1 MFPLFTKA
9 STKIYGLSGLF
20 ILLLLACA
28 ASMILGRTHITFQIA
43 VNALQHYDESSVE
56 HVVLLTERLPRTII
70 AAVVGASLAVAG
82 GLMQALTRNPLASP
96 SVFGINAGAIF
107 FIVIAIVV
115 LSVSSLSTMMWFGF
129 AGATIATVIV
139 YTLGSIGRDGLTPIK
154 IVLAGTAISALFASF
169 TQAILVLDGTG
180 LQDVLFWLAGSVSG
194 RTLDMLYPV
203 LPYMT
208 VAAVI
213 SLFMGR
219 AINLLLTGD
228 DIAKGMGQNV
238 LLVKVLMGA
247 VTVLLAGGSVAV
259 AGSIGLVGL
268 VVPHIMRAFVGNDYR
283 WLVPYCILGGAI
295 LLLAADVVARLI
307 IMPQEVPLGVM
318 TALIGG
324 PFFVYIARK
333 GGTKI

>member
-1 MFPLFTKA
+1 MFPLFTKT
-9 STKIYGLSGLF
+9 SGKIYGIIGLF
-20 ILLLLACA
+20 ILLMLVCVS
-28 ASMILGRTHITFQIA
+28 SMIFGRTAITLQDGMD
-43 VNALQHYDESSVE
+43 ALRHYDEESIE
-56 HVVLLTERLPRTII
+56 HIVLLTERLPRTVI

-82 GLMQALTRNPLASP
+82 ALMQALTRNPLASP

-115 LSVSSLSTMMWFGF
+115 LSVSSLTTMMWFGF
-129 AGATIATVIV
+129 AGAAIAAAIV
-139 YTLGSIGRDGLTPIK
+139 YGLGSLGRDGLTPIK
-154 IVLAGTAISALFASF
+154 IVLAGTAITALFSSF
-169 TQAILVLDGTG
+169 TQAVLILDGTG

-208 VAAVI
+208 VAAIVA
-213 SLFMGR
+213 LFMGR
-219 AINLLLTGD
+219 AVNLLLTGD

-238 LLVKVLMGA
+238 LLVKLLMGI

-259 AGSIGLVGL
+259 AGSVGLVGL
-268 VVPHIMRAFVGNDYR
+268 VVPHIMRALVGNDYR
-283 WLVPYCILGGAI
+283 WLVPYSILGGAI
-295 LLLAADVVARLI
+295 LLLSADVIARLV
-307 IMPQEVPLGVM
+307 IMPQEIPLGVM
-318 TALIGG
+318 TAIIGG

>member
-9 STKIYGLSGLF
+9 SAKIYGLAGLF
-20 ILLLLACA
+20 ILLLLACL
-28 ASMILGRTHITFQIA
+28 ASMILGRTHITLQMAWDA
-43 VNALQHYDESSVE
+43 VQFYDDSSVE

-82 GLMQALTRNPLASP
+82 ALMQALTRNPLASP

-115 LSVSSLSTMMWFGF
+115 LSVSSLTTMMWFGF
-129 AGATIATVIV
+129 AGAAVAAAIV
-139 YTLGSIGRDGLTPIK
+139 YALGSLGRDGLTPIK

-208 VAAVI
+208 AAAIV

-228 DIAKGMGQNV
+228 DIARGMGQNV
-238 LLVKVLMGA
+238 LLVKVLMGV

-283 WLVPYCILGGAI
+283 WLVPYSIVGGAI
-295 LLLAADVVARLI
+295 LLLFADVVARLV

-333 GGTKI
+333 GVTKI

>member
-9 STKIYGLSGLF
+9 STKMYGLSGLF
-20 ILLLLACA
+20 ILLLLACV

-43 VNALQHYDESSVE
+43 VDALQHYDESSVE

-139 YTLGSIGRDGLTPIK
+139 YALGSIGRDGLTPIK

-208 VAAVI
+208 VATVV

-228 DIAKGMGQNV
+228 DIARGMGQNV
-238 LLVKVLMGA
+238 LLVKVLMGV

>member
-9 STKIYGLSGLF
+9 SAKVCGLAGLF
-20 ILLLLACA
+20 ILLLLACL
-28 ASMILGRTHITFQIA
+28 ASMILGRTHITFQMA
-43 VNALQHYDESSVE
+43 WDALQIYDESSVE

-115 LSVSSLSTMMWFGF
+115 LSVSSLTTMMWFGF
-129 AGATIATVIV
+129 AGAAVAAAIV
-139 YTLGSIGRDGLTPIK
+139 YALGSLGRDGLTPIK

-208 VAAVI
+208 GAAIV

-238 LLVKVLMGA
+238 LLVKVLMGI

-268 VVPHIMRAFVGNDYR
+268 IVPHIMRALVGNDYR
-283 WLVPYCILGGAI
+283 WLVPYSIVGGAI
-295 LLLAADVVARLI
+295 LLLSADVVARLV

-333 GGTKI
+333 GVTKI